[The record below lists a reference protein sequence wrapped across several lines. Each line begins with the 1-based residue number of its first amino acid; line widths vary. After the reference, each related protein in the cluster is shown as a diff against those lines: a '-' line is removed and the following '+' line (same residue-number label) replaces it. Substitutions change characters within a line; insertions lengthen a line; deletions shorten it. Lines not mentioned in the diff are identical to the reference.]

1 MTSAEFLQYLQ
12 YAADGADV
20 ALPLL
25 GEAELVPVVTAALAL
40 TQKIATAATAK
51 SGDDVIAAAM
61 AAARLAADAL
71 EAKKLGS
78 SP

>member
-25 GEAELVPVVTAALAL
+25 GEAEWVPVVTAALTL
-40 TQKIATAATAK
+40 TTKIAAAATVS
-51 SGDDVIAAAM
+51 SGDATIAAAM
-61 AAARLAADAL
+61 AAARLAADTL

-78 SP
+78 T